1 MFVCVALNFVLAWLT
16 LRSESV
22 VPAAIAHALYNVM
35 AHSPMG
41 PQFAGKDV
49 LRVALWAVLAYVLF
63 HYWPSPP
70 ETKLEKVTTA
80 ESPEPA
86 A

>member
-1 MFVCVALNFVLAWLT
+1 MALNFVLAWLT

-22 VPAAIAHALYNVM
+22 VPAAIAHAVFNVLVY
-35 AHSPMG
+35 SPIG
-41 PQFAGKDV
+41 PQLAGKDV

-63 HYWPSPP
+63 RYWPVPSEIRS
-70 ETKLEKVTTA
+70 ETFRTA

>member
-1 MFVCVALNFVLAWLT
+1 MFMCVALNFVLAWLT

-22 VPAAIAHALYNVM
+22 VPAAIAHALYNVLIY
-35 AHSPMG
+35 SPIG

-63 HYWPSPP
+63 RYWPVPS
-70 ETKLEKVTTA
+70 EIKLGTLTTA